1 MRIGFIV
8 LLPAMLIGLRSL
20 AQTGQILQLR
30 NCQKEMRVTTYQNQV
45 VVFYHLV
52 GGWTTLQSQKW
63 LKFSPTCKVDTASIE
78 KQIEQIR
85 KRLPVNYFKT
95 QRLTGESYNNFPEE
109 EAVWFTVIFS
119 NGGSSSPLKIYG
131 AIKIL
136 FTGNDARVDSQRSD
150 PRIENIEVITDSD
163 KLKAIQ
169 KKLLPQALEG

>member
-1 MRIGFIV
+1 MRKWFIV
-8 LLPAMLIGLRSL
+8 ILLAMLIGLRSL
-20 AQTGQILQLR
+20 AQAGQILQLR
-30 NCQKEMRVTTYQNQV
+30 NCQKEMRVSTYQSQV

-52 GGWTTLQSQKW
+52 GGWTTLQNQKW
-63 LKFSPTCKVDTASIE
+63 IKFSPNYKVDTASIE
-78 KQIEQIR
+78 KQIEQLR

-95 QRLTGESYNNFPEE
+95 KNLTGESYDNFPNE

-150 PRIENIEVITDSD
+150 PQIENIEVITDSD
-163 KLKAIQ
+163 KLKVIQ
-169 KKLLPQALEG
+169 KKLLPQALAG